1 MNKKWGKP
9 RQTASG
15 QRQAVAC
22 SGLAGRGQAGSLCK
36 KLTTIFFA
44 QLFPYRSLAFL
55 GHRKTVFLCL
65 VLLCVRVRVR
75 AKETEKG
82 REREREREGG

>member
-36 KLTTIFFA
+36 KLSSVFFA

-55 GHRKTVFLCL
+55 GQRDCFSLFNACP
-65 VLLCVRVRVR
+65 CVC
-75 AKETEKG
+75 
-82 REREREREGG
+82 ERERGESIA